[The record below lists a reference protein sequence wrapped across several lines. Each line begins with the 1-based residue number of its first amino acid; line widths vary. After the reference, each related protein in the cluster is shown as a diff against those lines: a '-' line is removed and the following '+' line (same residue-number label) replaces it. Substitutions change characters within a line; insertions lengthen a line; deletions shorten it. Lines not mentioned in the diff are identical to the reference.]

1 MKSSPPTHPALS
13 PISLCTDGRTSLSPP
28 QIIATTDHCAY
39 LQESTLHVN
48 EGSSKLGV
56 HRDPHTPYPALLAG
70 PTVFSCVDGEWQRH
84 ARGGRLFL
92 ADGLF
97 DLSYGPRDVVLM
109 DGNVAHGVTNLR
121 DLPNGHVK
129 GRRELERFSMIVFA
143 RFHREKVQKAGN
155 YSQEWRPEWES
166 GLL

>member
-1 MKSSPPTHPALS
+1 
-13 PISLCTDGRTSLSPP
+13 
-28 QIIATTDHCAY
+28 
-39 LQESTLHVN
+39 
-48 EGSSKLGV
+48 
-56 HRDPHTPYPALLAG
+56 
-70 PTVFSCVDGEWQRH
+70 
-84 ARGGRLFL
+84 
-92 ADGLF
+92 
-97 DLSYGPRDVVLM
+97 M